1 MRIKKKK
8 KKNRGERFEVV
19 VGSKNRI
26 FFFFFFSLLF
36 VSLIVFS
43 LFSINNYC
51 AFVVSVCSAHFQTAF
66 KH

>member
-8 KKNRGERFEVV
+8 KKTEVRDLRLLLEV
-19 VGSKNRI
+19 KIGS
-26 FFFFFFSLLF
+26 FFFFFSLLF

-51 AFVVSVCSAHFQTAF
+51 AFVV
-66 KH
+66 